1 MKYFLIL
8 VSFMLYLGTVSH
20 PEILNQKEFRVE
32 SSISSKNIF
41 TSSNFS
47 VSKTSY
53 KNANYYILT
62 SRRNDNPEIFQ
73 KLFLQ
78 TTSLEKMAKMG
89 KGEEL
94 VICVYYYKS
103 ELGYRE
109 NINLSSEE
117 LNAEVL
123 FIESVRS
130 QRYYYDYCGTNMYL
144 KRTKDDTLL
153 LLINNSL
160 QTPSNWYE
168 VKDSAIELSNEAFDE
183 LSKITS

>member
-1 MKYFLIL
+1 
-8 VSFMLYLGTVSH
+8 
-20 PEILNQKEFRVE
+20 
-32 SSISSKNIF
+32 
-41 TSSNFS
+41 
-47 VSKTSY
+47 
-53 KNANYYILT
+53 
-62 SRRNDNPEIFQ
+62 
-73 KLFLQ
+73 
-78 TTSLEKMAKMG
+78 MG